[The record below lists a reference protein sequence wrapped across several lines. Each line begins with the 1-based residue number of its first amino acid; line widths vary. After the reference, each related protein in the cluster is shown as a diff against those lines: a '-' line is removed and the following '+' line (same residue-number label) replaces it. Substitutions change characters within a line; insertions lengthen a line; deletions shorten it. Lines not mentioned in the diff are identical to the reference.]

1 MIWLVLIAAWVGFVL
16 GFIACAVLV
25 QTPDDDDDGDD
36 DGVRA

>member
-1 MIWLVLIAAWVGFVL
+1 MIWPVFVAAWVGFVL

-25 QTPDDDDDGDD
+25 QTPDDDDDDG